1 MKLRWIAVL
10 ALTAATL
17 FAQGPRGGGPPR
29 AAADLTPPAPT
40 ELKTALGL
48 TDAQVAALIKLQD
61 QKRTQLEP
69 IMQQIATQRTALRDA
84 LAKTNPDAFAIA
96 AILTQIQSLE
106 KQVSTIDA
114 SFQTQAIATLNADQK
129 TKLKNLETAQSLMP
143 AVHQAV
149 GLDLLS
155 QPACCA
161 GAGPG
166 GMGGPGPGPR
176 GFGGGMMRSP
186 GPGRARQ

>member
-10 ALTAATL
+10 ALTAATM
-17 FAQGPRGGGPPR
+17 FAQRPGGGGAPR
-29 AAADLTPPAPT
+29 AAVALTPPTPT
-40 ELKTALGL
+40 ELKAALGL
-48 TDAQVAALIKLQD
+48 TDAQAVALIKLQD
-61 QKRTQLEP
+61 QKHTQLEP

-84 LAKTNPDAFAIA
+84 LAKTDPDAFAIA

-155 QPACCA
+155 RPTNAE
-161 GAGPG
+161 AGPG
-166 GMGGPGPGPR
+166 GMGGPGPR
-176 GFGGGMMRSP
+176 GFGAGMMRSP